1 MFPVVE
7 LLWIFFNQIAT
18 KYRKLIFCCISVLV
32 ATFVSP
38 VWTDWRDNPV
48 ILGVVS
54 NTDSEEEH
62 RHLKFSQEIQTQRG
76 TQQQSSYVFLGT
88 QGQRRFNHLSF
99 C

>member
-1 MFPVVE
+1 MGKGDIIQITSVEIFPVVE
-7 LLWIFFNQIAT
+7 LFWIFLNQVAT
-18 KYRKLIFCCISVLV
+18 KYRILIFCCISVLV

-62 RHLKFSQEIQTQRG
+62 RHLKFSQEI
-76 TQQQSSYVFLGT
+76 
-88 QGQRRFNHLSF
+88 
-99 C
+99 